1 MMRVGFTVVVA
12 VLIFANLASAH
23 QIIKTNKITRHF
35 VHSNLRRFTSG
46 YTSGSGYSSGGGTT
60 SSPTTTTTTT
70 GGTTTQ
76 PGSTKIRQSITFA
89 SLSLSTYKD
98 LVKLL
103 YEMGYASGL
112 GLLTTDNKS
121 YLSGAKCDSIAK
133 SARRA
138 GTVITFT
145 AIAPPALATNARIK
159 ASAIVGD
166 TSKLVTAIAAVKA
179 TDTKYSNIAVPTA
192 SDITA
197 EPAFHEVIVS
207 AAPTSSSISLLAVAA
222 VVTATLAFN

>member
-1 MMRVGFTVVVA
+1 
-12 VLIFANLASAH
+12 
-23 QIIKTNKITRHF
+23 
-35 VHSNLRRFTSG
+35 
-46 YTSGSGYSSGGGTT
+46 
-60 SSPTTTTTTT
+60 
-70 GGTTTQ
+70 
-76 PGSTKIRQSITFA
+76 
-89 SLSLSTYKD
+89 
-98 LVKLL
+98 
-103 YEMGYASGL
+103 MGYASGL

-121 YLSGAKCDSIAK
+121 YQSGAKCDSVAK

-138 GTVITFT
+138 GTYITFT

-179 TDTKYSNIAVPTA
+179 TDAKYSNIAVPTA